1 MEDCLINYMKKTNE
15 ISKNIDIKIKNL
27 NDITDKDNL
36 ELEETLSSFEK
47 IYELLN
53 SAELK
58 TKICINKLQKI
69 PELLALKIKKSE
81 IEKEKKLTGSVARAE
96 RFSKLE
102 QINNEITNKQFD
114 IIDDITIKYKTKIEG
129 HENSIKIL
137 KELISNELE
146 LSVRD
151 EKPILDYD
159 SFKKKIEEHEKE
171 IESSKIMIDDVSY
184 DGRKRKKS
192 LKRKSL
198 KSKSL
203 KRKSLKSKSLKRKSL
218 KSKNLRYV

>member
-1 MEDCLINYMKKTNE
+1 MDHFIINYMKKTNE
-15 ISKNIDIKIKNL
+15 ISKFIDIKIKNL
-27 NDITDKDNL
+27 NDITDEDNL
-36 ELEETLSSFEK
+36 ELKDTLSSLEN

-58 TKICINKLQKI
+58 TKICINKLQKM

-96 RFSKLE
+96 RISKLE
-102 QINNEITNKQFD
+102 EINNEITNKQFD
-114 IIDDITIKYKTKIEG
+114 IIDDITIKYTTKIEG
-129 HENSIKIL
+129 HKNSIELL

-146 LSVRD
+146 LSARD
-151 EKPILDYD
+151 GKPKLDYD

-171 IESSKIMIDDVSY
+171 IESSKIMIDVSY

-198 KSKSL
+198 KSK
-203 KRKSLKSKSLKRKSL
+203 KSLKRKSL
-218 KSKNLRYV
+218 KR